1 VERFSQGGAAVIDAT
16 HNPALASWVVIPV
29 GHDFP
34 VQNLPLGVASIGGGA
49 PRGVTAI
56 GDHVID
62 LGGLAAA
69 GVIDADLGA
78 FVAGPTLNAL
88 LGDAKARRRLRARL
102 SAVLTDPAQR
112 SAVAPHLYT
121 VTDAAMHLPTAIGD
135 YTDFYVGIHHARAIG
150 ALFRPDQPLLPNYKY
165 VPIGYHGRAST
176 VRVAGTPVVRPSG
189 QRKAPSDP
197 DPTFGPSRRL
207 DFELE
212 IAVWIGGGNALGA
225 PIAIADAT
233 DHIAG
238 LGLLNDWSARDLQ
251 AWEYVPLGPFLAKS
265 FLTSVSPWIV
275 TSEALAPFRRAQAP
289 RPDGDPAPLAYLN
302 DAGDQASGAFAIDLF
317 VDLTTA
323 AMRAA
328 GMRPVRLAASVARH
342 MYWTVAQMVAHHASN
357 GCALNP
363 GDLFGTGTLSG
374 PDRSSCGSLME
385 LSHNGAEPFAL
396 PDGDARSFLADGDE
410 VIMSARARA
419 EGFVSIGFGTCSG
432 TVLPAV

>member
-1 VERFSQGGAAVIDAT
+1 MIDAT
-16 HNPALASWVVIPV
+16 HDPALTSWGDVPAE
-29 GHDFP
+29 HDFP
-34 VQNLPLGVASIGGGA
+34 VQNLPLGIGSIGGGA

-56 GDHVID
+56 GDHVVD
-62 LGGLAAA
+62 LGGLALT

-78 FVAGPTLNAL
+78 LVAGPTLNAL
-88 LGDAKARRRLRARL
+88 LADAKARRRLRARL
-102 SAVLTDPAQR
+102 SAVLTDPTQR
-112 SAVAPHLYT
+112 SAVEPHLYPASD
-121 VTDAAMHLPTAIGD
+121 VVMRLPAAIGD

-176 VRVAGTPVVRPSG
+176 VRVAGTSVVRPSG
-189 QRKAPSDP
+189 QRKAPSDS
-197 DPTFGPSRRL
+197 DPTVGPSRRL

-212 IAVWIGGGNALGA
+212 MAVWIGGGNALGE
-225 PIAIADAT
+225 PIAIADAA

-251 AWEYVPLGPFLAKS
+251 AWEYVPLGPFLAKN

-289 RPDGDPAPLAYLN
+289 RADGDPTPLAYLN
-302 DAGDQASGAFAIDLF
+302 DASDQASGAFAIDLF

-328 GMRPVRLAASVARH
+328 AMPPVRLAASAARH
-342 MYWTVAQMVAHHASN
+342 MYWTVAQMVTHHASN
-357 GCALNP
+357 GCALYP

-374 PDRSSCGSLME
+374 PDRTSCGSLME
-385 LSHNGAEPFAL
+385 LSHNGAAPFAL
-396 PDGDARSFLADGDE
+396 PDGDTRSFLADGDE
-410 VIMSARARA
+410 VIMSARACA